1 MKKDSLFATRV
12 YPVLFMV
19 ALTVVFISVVSGIY
33 LTTKDRVLLNE
44 TIFQKKAVLYAA
56 GIEFPEDNSQEIQR
70 IYEERVS
77 EIDGEGDQPDYFRVE
92 LPSGQTGY
100 AVYVRGAGLWG
111 EIVSIFGFKQ
121 DLETFTGV
129 EFVEQNET
137 PGLGARITE
146 QWYKE
151 QFRGKRGP
159 FELVEEGT
167 SDAADE
173 LDAITGASRTSEAVL
188 KIANKAAEV
197 AQAKVEEGGE

>member
-1 MKKDSLFATRV
+1 MKKDSMFATRV

-70 IYEERVS
+70 IYEEHVT

>member
-1 MKKDSLFATRV
+1 MNKESMFTTRV

-19 ALTVVFISVVSGIY
+19 ALTVVFISVVSGIF
-33 LTTKDRVLLNE
+33 LTTEDRVRLNE
-44 TIFQKKAVLYAA
+44 TTFQKRAVLYAA
-56 GIEFPEDNSQEIQR
+56 GIEFPEEDIQEIQR
-70 IYEERVS
+70 IYEQRVR
-77 EIDGEGDQPDYFRVE
+77 EVNGEGEQPDYFRIE
-92 LPSGQTGY
+92 LPSGETGY

-111 EIVSIFGFKQ
+111 EIVSVFGFEP

-151 QFRGKRGP
+151 QFRGKSGP
-159 FELVEEGT
+159 FELVAEGS

-173 LDAITGASRTSEAVL
+173 LDAITGATRTSEAVL
-188 KIANKAAEV
+188 KIANRATEA

>member
-1 MKKDSLFATRV
+1 MKQESIFSTRI

-44 TIFQKKAVLYAA
+44 SIFQKKAVLYAA
-56 GIEFPEDNSQEIQR
+56 GIEFPEGPPQAVQA
-70 IYEERVS
+70 IYEEHVT
-77 EIDGEGDQPDYFRVE
+77 EVNGEGDQPDYFRVE

-100 AVYVRGAGLWG
+100 AVYVQGAGLWG
-111 EIVSIFGFKQ
+111 EIVSIFGFKP

-151 QFRGKRGP
+151 QFRGKQGP

-167 SDAADE
+167 SDAPNE

-197 AQAKVEEGGE
+197 AQAKVEEGDE

>member
-1 MKKDSLFATRV
+1 MKKDSKFTTRV
-12 YPVLFMV
+12 YPVLFMI
-19 ALTVVFISVVSGIY
+19 ALTAVFISVVSGIY
-33 LTTKDRVLLNE
+33 LTTKDQVLLNE
-44 TIFQKKAVLYAA
+44 TIFQKKAVLFAA
-56 GIEFPEDNSQEIQR
+56 GIEFPEGNSQEIQR
-70 IYEERVS
+70 IYEEHVT
-77 EIDGEGDQPDYFRVE
+77 EVNGEGDQPDYFRVE

-121 DLETFTGV
+121 DLKTFTGV

-151 QFRGKRGP
+151 QFRGKSGP

-167 SDAADE
+167 SDAPDE
-173 LDAITGASRTSEAVL
+173 LDAITGATRTSEAVL
-188 KIANKAAEV
+188 KIANKATEV

>member
-1 MKKDSLFATRV
+1 MNKDSMFATRV

-70 IYEERVS
+70 IYEERVT
-77 EIDGEGDQPDYFRVE
+77 EVDGEGDQPDYFRVE

-111 EIVSIFGFKQ
+111 EIVAIFGFKPN
-121 DLETFTGV
+121 LKTFTGV

-159 FELVEEGT
+159 FELVKEGT
-167 SDAADE
+167 SNAPGE
-173 LDAITGASRTSEAVL
+173 LDAITGATRTSEAVL

-197 AQAKVEEGGE
+197 AQAKVDEGGE

>member
-1 MKKDSLFATRV
+1 MKQERMFSTRV

-44 TIFQKKAVLYAA
+44 SIFQKKAVLYAA
-56 GIEFPEDNSQEIQR
+56 GIEFPEDDSPKIQQ
-70 IYEERVS
+70 IYEERVT
-77 EIDGEGDQPDYFRVE
+77 EVDGDGDQPDYFRIE

-111 EIVSIFGFKQ
+111 EIVSIFGFNP
-121 DLETFTGV
+121 DLSTFTGV

-151 QFRGKRGP
+151 QFRGKSGP

-167 SDAADE
+167 SDAPGE

-197 AQAKVEEGGE
+197 AKAKVEEGDE

>member
-1 MKKDSLFATRV
+1 MKKDSMFASRV

-19 ALTVVFISVVSGIY
+19 ALTVVFISGVSGIF
-33 LTTKDRVLLNE
+33 LTTEDRVRLNE
-44 TIFQKKAVLYAA
+44 TIFQKRAVLYAA
-56 GIEFPEDNSQEIQR
+56 GIEFPEEDIQEIQR
-70 IYEERVS
+70 IYEERVR
-77 EIDGEGDQPDYFRVE
+77 EVNGEGEQPDYFRIE
-92 LPSGQTGY
+92 LPSGETGY

-111 EIVSIFGFKQ
+111 EIVSVFGFKP

-151 QFRGKRGP
+151 QFRDKRGP
-159 FELVEEGT
+159 FELVAEGS

-173 LDAITGASRTSEAVL
+173 LDAITGATKTSEAVL
-188 KIANKAAEV
+188 KIANRAAEA

>member
-1 MKKDSLFATRV
+1 MKQESLFTTRV

-19 ALTVVFISVVSGIY
+19 VLTVVFISVVSGIY

-44 TIFQKKAVLYAA
+44 SIFQKKAVLYAA
-56 GIEFPEDNSQEIQR
+56 GIEFPEDNSQEIQA
-70 IYEERVS
+70 IYEERVT
-77 EIDGEGDQPDYFRVE
+77 EVDGEADQPDYFRVE
-92 LPSGQTGY
+92 LPSGNTGY

-111 EIVSIFGFKQ
+111 EIVSIFGFQ
-121 DLETFTGV
+121 PDLKTFTGV

-151 QFRGKRGP
+151 QFRGKKGP
-159 FELVEEGT
+159 FELVEEGA
-167 SDAADE
+167 SDEPNE

-197 AQAKVEEGGE
+197 AQSKVEEEGE

>member
-1 MKKDSLFATRV
+1 MKKDSMFATRV

-77 EIDGEGDQPDYFRVE
+77 EVDGEGEQPNYFRVE

>member
-1 MKKDSLFATRV
+1 MKQESIFSTRV

-19 ALTVVFISVVSGIY
+19 VLTVVFISVVSGIY

-44 TIFQKKAVLYAA
+44 SIFQKKAVLYAA
-56 GIEFPEDNSQEIQR
+56 GIEFPENNPQEIQA
-70 IYEERVS
+70 IYEERVT
-77 EIDGEGDQPDYFRVE
+77 EVDGEADQPDYFRVE
-92 LPSGQTGY
+92 LPSGDTGY
-100 AVYVRGAGLWG
+100 AVYVSGAGLWG
-111 EIVSIFGFKQ
+111 EIVSIFGFKP
-121 DLETFTGV
+121 DLKTFTGV

-151 QFRGKRGP
+151 QFRGKQGP

-167 SDAADE
+167 SDGPNE

-197 AQAKVEEGGE
+197 ARSKVEEEGE

>member
-1 MKKDSLFATRV
+1 MKQESVFSTRV

-33 LTTKDRVLLNE
+33 LTTKERVLLNE
-44 TIFQKKAVLYAA
+44 SIFQKKAILYAA
-56 GIEFPEDNSQEIQR
+56 GIEFPEGKPQEIQQ
-70 IYEERVS
+70 IYKKRVTPV
-77 EIDGEGDQPDYFRVE
+77 EGEGDQPDYFRIE
-92 LPSGQTGY
+92 LPAGQTGY
-100 AVYVRGAGLWG
+100 AVFVRGAGLWG
-111 EIVSIFGFKQ
+111 EIVSIFGFKP
-121 DLETFTGV
+121 DLKTFTGV

-151 QFRGKRGP
+151 QFRGKSGP

-167 SDAADE
+167 SDEPGE

-188 KIANKAAEV
+188 KIANKAAGV
-197 AQAKVEEGGE
+197 ARAKVEGGDE